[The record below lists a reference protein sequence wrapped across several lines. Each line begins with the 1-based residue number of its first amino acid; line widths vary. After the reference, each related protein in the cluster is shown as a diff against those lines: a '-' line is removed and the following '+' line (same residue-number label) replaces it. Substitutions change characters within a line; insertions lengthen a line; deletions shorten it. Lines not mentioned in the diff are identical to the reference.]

1 MLGDR
6 PAVLAGQVGQQ
17 PTHERRGPPS
27 WLHPAK
33 PAGDP
38 AQQLVQ
44 AWLPSVRVYLY
55 AVTCG
60 HRLISGCAH
69 NTGSSTV
76 AALRSPPALAVSN
89 RPDHDLRL
97 EY

>member
-6 PAVLAGQVGQQ
+6 PAVPAGQVGQQ
-17 PTHERRGPPS
+17 PTHERLGAPW

-44 AWLPSVRVYLY
+44 AWLPSVRVY
-55 AVTCG
+55 
-60 HRLISGCAH
+60 R
-69 NTGSSTV
+69 
-76 AALRSPPALAVSN
+76 
-89 RPDHDLRL
+89 
-97 EY
+97 